1 MYFVEREELF
11 EIQTLNLYCIEFAK
25 RAFAQLHTIHR
36 RRHTSSQTKQ
46 NKNMQ
51 MTTVNAPQ
59 WVNRERFTG
68 LLKQNYTEFEN
79 IEKFE
84 CTAAISGGE
93 NYLTIVLRIGIEML
107 MKGGSATRSY
117 MFLHVCVCVHE
128 CWEKESMQVYRTLY
142 QQIRAAKR

>member
-1 MYFVEREELF
+1 
-11 EIQTLNLYCIEFAK
+11 
-25 RAFAQLHTIHR
+25 
-36 RRHTSSQTKQ
+36 
-46 NKNMQ
+46 

-59 WVNRERFTG
+59 WVNREIFTG

-117 MFLHVCVCVHE
+117 MFVIMHVCVDE
-128 CWEKESMQVYRTLY
+128 CWEKESMQVY
-142 QQIRAAKR
+142 